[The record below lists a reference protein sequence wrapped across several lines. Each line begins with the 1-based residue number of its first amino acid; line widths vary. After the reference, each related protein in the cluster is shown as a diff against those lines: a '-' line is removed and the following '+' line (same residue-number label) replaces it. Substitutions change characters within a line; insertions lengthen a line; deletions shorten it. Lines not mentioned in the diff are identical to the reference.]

1 MVSMLDFSQS
11 QDLSQVVDEPRA
23 LRSWRLDDFAL
34 LAGCI
39 LASTATTWLIYTA
52 LTPATGKTGFFIIT
66 YIVFLLLYVMTCT
79 LEVGR
84 QSAFDNL
91 WTVLTWSAALLLLAP
106 LTTILLYVIVKG
118 FAGLELDFF
127 RKDLSTT
134 GTLDAGGGAAAA
146 IIGTLQQVF
155 IAVLIA
161 VPLSLLTAIYLNE
174 VRGRFRRPVRMF
186 VDAMSG
192 IPSIVAGLFIYAVWI
207 IALGNEFSGF
217 AASLALS
224 ILMLPT
230 ITRTAEEVLRLVP
243 NGLREGALALGAT
256 RWKTTL
262 RVVMP
267 TAASGLITAIV
278 LGVARAVGETAPLI
292 MTSFGSTAIN
302 SNPLSGAQDSLP
314 LFVYRLIANPFEA
327 QQQRAWTG
335 ALVLVIVVLVL
346 FTIARVLGAK
356 ASGKGR

>member
-1 MVSMLDFSQS
+1 MLDFSQTKS
-11 QDLSQVVDEPRA
+11 ELTSIDKPRA
-23 LRSWRLDDFAL
+23 LRSWRFDDFAL
-34 LAGCI
+34 LIGCL
-39 LASTATTWLIYTA
+39 LAATATTWIIYTA
-52 LTPATGKTGFFIIT
+52 LTPATGKTGFFLIT
-66 YIVFLLLYVMTCT
+66 YVVFLALYLMTCT
-79 LEVGR
+79 VEVGR

-106 LTTILLYVIVKG
+106 LTTILLYVIIKG

-134 GTLDAGGGAAAA
+134 GTLDSGGGASAA
-146 IIGTLQQVF
+146 IVGTLQQVM

-161 VPLSLLTAIYLNE
+161 VPLSMLTAVYLNE
-174 VRGRFRRPVRMF
+174 VRGKFRRPVRMF

-207 IALGNEFSGF
+207 VALGREFSGF
-217 AASLALS
+217 SASLALS

-256 RWKTTL
+256 RWKTTI

-267 TAASGLITAIV
+267 TAASGLITAVI

-292 MTSFGSTAIN
+292 MTSFGSTAMN
-302 SNPLSGAQDSLP
+302 SNPFNGAQDSLP

-335 ALVLVIVVLVL
+335 ALVLVLVVLIL
-346 FTIARVLGAK
+346 FTIARLLGAR